1 MIADLHIHYPM
12 RVLEDVSTGTADE
25 AIEGMFI
32 GLIGKFLNNR
42 TPASGYRVTPQG
54 LRDGGV
60 GVALSVLYRPLQE
73 MDLAKRYAAPPDAD
87 YFALLVRDLQRV
99 EAEVDGHDPDVL

>member
-12 RVLEDVSTGTADE
+12 RVLEDVTTATTGA

-32 GLIGKFLNNR
+32 GLVGRFLSDR
-42 TPASGYRVTPQG
+42 TPVSGYRVTPEG

-60 GVALSVLYRPLQE
+60 GVALSVLFRPLQE
-73 MDLAKRYAAPPDAD
+73 MDLSKPYAAPPDPD
-87 YFALLVRDLQRV
+87 YFTLLVRDLLRV
-99 EAEVDGHDPDVL
+99 